1 MRHLLLFILFTS
13 VTFSEQLSAR
23 ILNDSVPAGKNFS
36 KAVFRLWYPDEYKTV
51 AGIIVLV
58 PGSNGD
64 GRNQVTDSLWQ
75 GLARKHGFALLG
87 CWFTD
92 FRHDDMMIE
101 SYANAAG
108 GSGQAL
114 LDVIAGFSS
123 KSGIAEMTGAPLI
136 LWGHSAGG
144 QFNYEFACWKPD
156 RVIAFIV
163 NKGGF
168 YYTALASKETRNVP
182 GLFFTGEKDLDA
194 RKDIIKG
201 IFSMNR
207 RAGAFWAFA
216 EEPAAGHEVGW
227 TKKMAAVFIDEI
239 IPVRLPRKTNGASVS
254 QLLLPLTETS
264 GYIGDFKSRI
274 MIAPSEARSVDYP
287 VSWLPGPKS
296 AAAWLAF
303 IKKIPF

>member
-1 MRHLLLFILFTS
+1 MRHLLLFILLTS
-13 VTFSEQLSAR
+13 VTFSQQLSAR
-23 ILNDSVPAGKNFS
+23 ILNDSIPAGKNFNR
-36 KAVFRLWYPDEYKTV
+36 AVFRLWYPDDYKTV
-51 AGIIVLV
+51 AGIIVLM

-64 GRNQVTDSLWQ
+64 GRNQVSDSLWQ
-75 GLARKHGFALLG
+75 AIARKHGFALLG

-101 SYANAAG
+101 SYANAEG

-114 LDVIAGFSS
+114 LDVISRFAAISRF
-123 KSGIAEMTGAPLI
+123 AEMKDAPLI

-144 QFNYEFACWKPD
+144 QYNYEFACWKPD

-168 YYTALASKETRNVP
+168 YYTALAPKATRNVP
-182 GLFFTGEKDLDA
+182 ALFFTGEKDLDA
-194 RKDIIKG
+194 RKDIVKG

-207 RAGAFWAFA
+207 RAGALWAFA
-216 EEPAAGHEVGW
+216 EEPDAGHEVGN

-239 IPVRLPRKTNGASVS
+239 IPLRLPRKTNGASVS
-254 QLLLPLTETS
+254 QLLLPLTEPS
-264 GYIGDFKSRI
+264 GYIGDFKSGI
-274 MIAPSEARSVDYP
+274 IIAPSEVRSVDYP
-287 VSWLPGPKS
+287 ASWLPGPKS
-296 AAAWLAF
+296 AAAWLAL